1 LRILGISCFYHDAA
15 AALVEDGR
23 LIAAAEEERFSRKKH
38 DSGFPEGAIQYCLET
53 GGMSAQD
60 LDQVVFYEKPFAKF
74 ERILMTALQSYPRAR
89 SSFTEAMMTWMG
101 DKLWVRE
108 HIRNRLEVDKSKLL
122 FVDHHGS
129 HAASAFYPSRFDKA
143 AILTVDGVGEWTTAS
158 FGVGDGQKIRLLREI
173 RFPHSLGLLYSVF
186 TAFLGFEVNEGEYK
200 VMGMAPYGQPRY
212 VDKVWKLIEVA
223 SDGSFSLDMDYFAYH
238 YSRDT
243 GYSRKFLDLFGA
255 PRKPNLNFFTASS
268 GYPSYFGA
276 KPGNYNELVRENEH
290 YADVAAS
297 IQKVTEEVMLAM
309 VRAIHKETGLTRLCM
324 AGGVALNS
332 VANGRIVRETPIE
345 ELYVQPAA
353 GDSGGAIGA
362 ALYAYHALLGQ
373 PRNGHVMDHAYWG
386 KEYSDADVRGALDRR
401 GIRYAFFDDEPK
413 LLDATVDDLTAG
425 KVIGWYQGRFEW
437 GPRALGNRS
446 IIGDPRRAEMKDI
459 VNTKIKFREPYR
471 PFAPSVLAGEAERF
485 FDLADS
491 QRHDAARFML
501 LVVPVKS
508 DAVPAV
514 THVDNS
520 ARLQTVFEST
530 NPRYYD
536 LIRRF
541 GQATGVPVVLNT
553 SFNLRGEPIVTTP
566 DNALNTF
573 FASEMDTLVLGNHI
587 VHKADN
593 V

>member
-38 DSGFPEGAIQYCLET
+38 DSGFPEGAIRYCLEA

-60 LDQVVFYEKPFAKF
+60 LDHIVFYEKPFVKF
-74 ERILMTALQSYPRAR
+74 ERILLTALQSYPRGRA
-89 SSFTEAMMTWMG
+89 SFTDAMMTWMG

-158 FGVGDGQKIRLLREI
+158 FGVGDGEKIRLLREI

-212 VDKVWKLIEVA
+212 VDKVWKLIEVS
-223 SDGSFSLDMDYFAYH
+223 SDGSFGLDMDYFAYH

-243 GYSRKFLDLFGA
+243 GYSQKFLELFGS
-255 PRKPNLNFFTASS
+255 PRKPGLNFFTSSS

-276 KPGNYNELVRENEH
+276 KPGNYNELIRDNEH

-332 VANGRIVRETPIE
+332 VANGRIVRETPID

-362 ALYAYHALLGQ
+362 ALYAYHALLGH

-386 KEYSDADVRGALDRR
+386 REYADADVRAALELR
-401 GIRYAFFDDEPK
+401 GIRYTYLDDETK
-413 LLDATVDDLTAG
+413 LLGCTVDDLTAG

-471 PFAPSVLAGEAERF
+471 PFAPSVLAEQAERF

-491 QRHDAARFML
+491 SRHDAARFML
-501 LVVPVKS
+501 LVVPVKN

-520 ARLQTVFEST
+520 ARLQTVFRET

-536 LIRRF
+536 LIRLF
-541 GQATGVPVVLNT
+541 GEATGVPVLLNT